1 MKPRILSLLSDERMG
16 GVKTSLSSLM
26 SSRLNEK
33 FEFAIAPL
41 KRAIASLRI
50 FQTNNQPDIIIV
62 HDACSWK
69 ILPRLFFLKIL
80 LKTFKKKSKL
90 VIEDHHYSAAF
101 ERLKVP
107 SPSRFRLMLK
117 FCYWCADRILVVSK
131 AQGAWMLKHQLVKP
145 NKLAIIQQSLNCDR
159 FLAFPLKP
167 IEKPLIFAAYGRFD
181 EQKGFDILLEAIK
194 LLPDLNF
201 HLKIAGYG
209 SDEGLLK
216 KLAADHPQVEFVG
229 KIDDVPTFLNNCD
242 VVIIPSRWE
251 PWGNVCLE
259 AKASGKPIIAS
270 AVDGLVEQIEGLG
283 LLIPPD
289 DPRALAK
296 AIAQICEMATEELS
310 DRGMRGRESV
320 RNAWNRHLTEWEDL
334 LCQLLGT

>member
-1 MKPRILSLLSDERMG
+1 MKLRILNLLSDERMG

-26 SSRLNEK
+26 SSRLNAK
-33 FEFAIAPL
+33 FEFEIAPL

-69 ILPRLFFLKIL
+69 ILPRLFLLKIL
-80 LKTFKKKSKL
+80 LKIYKQKSKL
-90 VIEDHHYSAAF
+90 VIQDHHYSATF

-107 SPSRFRLMLK
+107 SLSRFRLMLK
-117 FCYWCADRILVVSK
+117 LSHWCADRLIVVSI
-131 AQGAWMLKHQLVKP
+131 AQSEWILQHQLIKP
-145 NKLAIIQQSLNCDR
+145 NKLAIFPQSLNCDR
-159 FLAFPLKP
+159 FLALPLKP
-167 IEKPLIFAAYGRFD
+167 IEKPLVFAAYGRFN
-181 EQKGFDILLEAIK
+181 EQKGFDVLLKAVQ

-201 HLKIAGYG
+201 YLKIAGYG

-216 KLAADHPQVEFVG
+216 KIAADHPQVQFMG
-229 KIDDVPTFLNNCD
+229 KIDDIPTFLNNCD

-259 AKASGKPIIAS
+259 AKASGKPIVAS
-270 AVDGLVEQIEGLG
+270 AVDGLVEQIQGLG
-283 LLIPPD
+283 LLVPPD
-289 DPRALAK
+289 DPQALAK
-296 AIAQICEMATEELS
+296 AIAQICEMSTEELS
-310 DRGMRGRESV
+310 DRGIRGRESV
-320 RNAWNRHLTEWEDL
+320 SNAWDRHLTEWEDL

>member
-33 FEFAIAPL
+33 FEFAVAPL
-41 KRAIASLRI
+41 KREIASLRN
-50 FQTNNQPDIIIV
+50 FQPDIIIV

-69 ILPRLFFLKIL
+69 ILPSLLFLKIL
-80 LKTFKKKSKL
+80 LKISKKKSKL

-117 FCYWCADRILVVSK
+117 LSHWCVDRLLVVSK
-131 AQGAWMLKHQLVKP
+131 AQGEWMLKHQLIKP
-145 NKLAIIQQSLNCDR
+145 NKLTIIQQSLNCDR
-159 FLAFPLKP
+159 FLALPLKP

-181 EQKGFDILLEAIK
+181 EQKGFDILLKTIE

-209 SDEGLLK
+209 SDEALLK
-216 KLAADHPQVEFVG
+216 KLAAGNPQVQFVG
-229 KIDDVPTFLNNCD
+229 KIDDIPAFLNNCD

-259 AKASGKPIIAS
+259 VKASGKPIIAS
-270 AVDGLVEQIEGLG
+270 AVDGLVEQLQELG
-283 LLIPPD
+283 LLVPPD
-289 DPRALAK
+289 DPQTLAK
-296 AIAQICEMATEELS
+296 AIAQICEMSLQELI
-310 DRGMRGRESV
+310 DRGIKGRESV
-320 RNAWNRHLTEWEDL
+320 KNAWDRHLTEWEDL